1 MLFCGQYGQTSPN
14 GGTYEYNSQFRVE
27 LNSGAYQRIAE
38 YIYFGYTMKHG
49 AGLPATTEARKD
61 ACATQQFVWEY
72 IRDNINSQYGAPGR
86 DSWKN
91 GYMSSSIYASWL
103 SETESTY
110 NNYHNSNVSF
120 NGDTGKATVGES
132 MTYTDVNG
140 VLASYETFSKTTN
153 GVTFSHTQG
162 SNDLIVTVDENA
174 NVSSVSFNSNAHNL
188 YRLINGNKYSSHEMS
203 SYMYFH
209 FTSGAIQ
216 DLIFSSYVDPTFFSF
231 NMKVECGK
239 INIIKQDSETMNNTQ
254 GDATFEG
261 AEYKVYAAEDIYN
274 ASGTKKC
281 YSKDDLVATRI
292 MKQDGTTE
300 IVDKLPLGKYL
311 VKETASSEGYLLDT
325 QNYIIDLKDTNPN
338 ITIVT
343 KNVTSNEVV
352 KKMQV
357 HIFKSGIKEN
367 SGLTPGLEGVRFS
380 IKLNSAVEKA
390 YSQGYTYAE
399 VWDGIDENG
408 NKVEVDSKRVAKA
421 QEIAP
426 TYQTIETNENGNAYS
441 KVLPY
446 GKYIC
451 KEVYTPQDYET
462 AEDFTFTIDKDSSEI
477 KEVAQEVKHLVV
489 NNEQMEAYIKL
500 IKKDV
505 KTGKT
510 VSLSSATFEIK
521 ATKDIYDRAT
531 GKIIWKK
538 GESITQKIGSTTYSS
553 FTTNAENI
561 VIPKED
567 SYNNKNDETGSV
579 VTPLKLPVGS
589 YAVYELNTPEGFLQL
604 EKPVNFEIKAIRDYD
619 KDKDEDA
626 IKEVTITNEQP
637 TGTLIVDKS
646 VALRENVDTSL
657 VDISDIG
664 GIQFKLTAKTDII
677 DKADGSTIYSKGQEV
692 GTYNVD
698 KEGNLKI
705 EELPMGEYELVETKT
720 LDGLVLNDTIYDVKF
735 EKKDN
740 TTKVYT
746 ETREVKNDTTLIEV
760 SKTTI
765 TGEQELSGA
774 ELSIIDKDGNV
785 IDSWTSSDKTHTIEG
800 LVVGEEYTLREDLAP
815 LGYVKST
822 DIKFKVENTEEIQK
836 VEMIDKIVEMSKKNI
851 AGDELEGATIVV
863 TNTRTKNIVDKW
875 VSGKEPHRIQGL
887 IEGETYIMHE
897 EIAIDGYVKA
907 TDIEFTVTEDK
918 ETQHI
923 EMVDKI
929 VLISKT
935 DLVTGEELPGAE
947 LIVTDEDGNEVDRWV
962 STDTPHQ
969 VTGLEEGKEY
979 TLTEITCPYGFE
991 QAESITFKVSTDK
1004 ETQKIEMKDMPILS
1018 NIKVVKID
1026 SDTKEII
1033 KAKFTFGLYADEEC
1047 TQLIKQVDSNKE
1059 EGTGLFEDLRF
1070 GTYFIKEIS
1079 APKGY
1084 ELSNEIVKL
1093 EINDKGVFINGTEI
1107 TENDE
1112 VYSFEFANK
1121 QLPKIQTGNEINYA
1135 ILIGSIVIS
1144 LLGITTGTIVLRK
1157 RKQKNN

>member
-1 MLFCGQYGQTSPN
+1 MTVTNEEPL
-14 GGTYEYNSQFRVE
+14 GT
-27 LNSGAYQRIAE
+27 I
-38 YIYFGYTMKHG
+38 
-49 AGLPATTEARKD
+49 
-61 ACATQQFVWEY
+61 
-72 IRDNINSQYGAPGR
+72 
-86 DSWKN
+86 
-91 GYMSSSIYASWL
+91 
-103 SETESTY
+103 
-110 NNYHNSNVSF
+110 
-120 NGDTGKATVGES
+120 
-132 MTYTDVNG
+132 
-140 VLASYETFSKTTN
+140 
-153 GVTFSHTQG
+153 
-162 SNDLIVTVDENA
+162 LI
-174 NVSSVSFNSNAHNL
+174 L
-188 YRLINGNKYSSHEMS
+188 K
-203 SYMYFH
+203 
-209 FTSGAIQ
+209 
-216 DLIFSSYVDPTFFSF
+216 
-231 NMKVECGK
+231 K
-239 INIIKQDSETMNNTQ
+239 DSETGSVTQ
-254 GDATFEG
+254 GDATLEN
-261 AEYKVYAAEDIYN
+261 AVYKVYAAENIYN
-274 ASGTKKC
+274 VSKSKKY
-281 YSKDDLVATRI
+281 YSKGELVATR
-292 MKQDGTTE
+292 TTDANGE
-300 IVDKLPLGKYL
+300 TQNITDLPLGQYI
-311 VKETASSEGYLLDT
+311 VKEETAPNGYLLDET
-325 QNYIIDLKDTNPN
+325 EYNINLEYKDQETKIISTTV
-338 ITIVT
+338 I
-343 KNVTSNEVV
+343 SNEDV

-367 SGLTPGLEGVRFS
+367 SGLTPGLEGTKFS
-380 IKLNSAVEKA
+380 IKLNSAVERA
-390 YSQGYTYAE
+390 YVAGYTYAE
-399 VWDGIDENG
+399 VWGGIDEDG

-426 TYQTIETNENGNAYS
+426 TFQTIETDQDGNAYS
-441 KVLPY
+441 KELPY

-451 KEVYTPQDYET
+451 KEVFTPEDYET
-462 AEDFTFTIDKDSSEI
+462 AEDFTFTINKDSSEI
-477 KEVAQEVKHLVV
+477 KELAQKVKHLVV

-505 KTGKT
+505 ETGKT

-538 GESITQKIGSTTYSS
+538 GEAITQKIGSTTYSS
-553 FTTNAENI
+553 FTTNAKNI

-589 YAVYELNTPEGFLQL
+589 YAVYEISTPEGFLKL
-604 EKPVNFEIKAIRDYD
+604 EEPVSFEIKGIRDYD

-646 VALRENVDTSL
+646 VALKENVDTSFI
-657 VDISDIG
+657 DISDLS

-677 DKADGSTIYSKGQEV
+677 DKADGSKICSKGQEV

-698 KEGNLKI
+698 KKGDLKI

-720 LDGLVLNDTIYDVKF
+720 LDGLVLNDTICDVKF

-746 ETREVKNDTTLIEV
+746 ETRDVKNDTTLIEV

-765 TGEQELSGA
+765 TGEQELPGA
-774 ELSIIDKDGNV
+774 ELSIIDKEGNV
-785 IDSWTSSDKTHTIEG
+785 IDSWTSGNKTHTIEG

-822 DIKFKVENTEEIQK
+822 DTKFKVENTKETQK

-851 AGDELEGATIVV
+851 AGDELEGATIVI

-947 LIVTDEDGNEVDRWV
+947 LIVTDKDGNEVDRWV

-1018 NIKVVKID
+1018 NVKVVKID

-1059 EGTGLFEDLRF
+1059 DGTVLFEDLRF

-1093 EINDKGVFINGTEI
+1093 EMNDKGIFINGTEI

-1112 VYSFEFANK
+1112 VYSFEFENK

-1135 ILIGSIVIS
+1135 ILIGSIIIS